1 MRLKVFFLGCFVL
14 VGCGGGGSDGGQ
26 PDQTFPEPAI
36 FRAPLESLPAATL
49 TSEEDAVML
58 FGGWTYHYD
67 SLLSVKSHTNH
78 QIGNR
83 FNVTQHEYRSCFNAG
98 ENVTEG
104 YTLEDL
110 GSPFTGA
117 LHSVRSY
124 RLEGC
129 DYDLTLSGEM
139 NGFRQRGF
147 PVSGKGSGD
156 FFEETDFLSYD
167 RYGDSSEQP
176 HFVYQL
182 SSFDNSR
189 LLKARYSHAFVYLS
203 RNSDEEEY
211 GSSDLGLEEFSME
224 RFAWIYDDSGEV
236 RALQFQLGEN
246 ADARFRVSLSP
257 IGELPFPEHRIERVN
272 GAYGARQVVPIR
284 ESCPEGLITV
294 ATLSDIVI
302 DESDIDPGPSSVKRA
317 IKSGQIELQDAEG
330 NKAVITMDGD
340 AEVWSV
346 SLNGGAP
353 VDFSFEA
360 IQLLQDQRCGS

>member
-1 MRLKVFFLGCFVL
+1 MRLKGLFLGCVVL
-14 VGCGGGGSDGGQ
+14 AGCGGGGSDGGQ
-26 PDQTFPEPAI
+26 SDQTFPEPAI

-49 TSEEDAVML
+49 TSEEDAVLL
-58 FGGWTYHYD
+58 FGGWSYHYD
-67 SLLSVKSHTNH
+67 SLLTVKNHTNH

-83 FNVTQHEYRSCFNAG
+83 VDVTQHEYRGCFNAG

-129 DYDLTLSGEM
+129 DYDLTLSGDIT
-139 NGFRQRGF
+139 GFRQRGF

-167 RYGDSSEQP
+167 WYGDSSEQP

-189 LLKARYSHAFVYLS
+189 LLKARYSHTFVHLS

-211 GSSDLGLEEFSME
+211 GSSGLGLEEFSME

-236 RALQFQLGEN
+236 TAVQFQLGEST
-246 ADARFRVSLSP
+246 DARFSMSLSP
-257 IGELPFPEHRIERVN
+257 NGALPFPEHRIESVN
-272 GAYGARQVVPIR
+272 GAYGTKQLDPVRA
-284 ESCPEGLITV
+284 SCPEGLITV
-294 ATLSDIVI
+294 ATLSDLVI
-302 DESDIDPGPSSVKRA
+302 DESNRDSSPLNGKRS
-317 IKSGQIELQDAEG
+317 IKAGQIKLQDAEG
-330 NKAVITMDGD
+330 NNAVITMDGD
-340 AEVWSV
+340 AGIWSV
-346 SLNGGAP
+346 SLNGDTP
-353 VDFSFEA
+353 VDFSLET
-360 IQLLQDQRCGS
+360 IQSLRDGRCG

>member
-1 MRLKVFFLGCFVL
+1 MRLKVFFLGFFVL
-14 VGCGGGGSDGGQ
+14 TGCGGGGSDGGQ

-36 FRAPLESLPAATL
+36 FRAPLEPLPAATL
-49 TSEEDAVML
+49 TSEEGAVIL
-58 FGGWTYHYD
+58 SGGWTYHYD
-67 SLLSVKSHTNH
+67 SLLTVKSHTNH

-83 FNVTQHEYRSCFNAG
+83 VDVTQHEYRGCLHAG

-124 RLEGC
+124 RLESC
-129 DYDLTLSGEM
+129 DYDLALSDDIT
-139 NGFRQRGF
+139 GFRQRGF

-176 HFVYQL
+176 HFVYQQ
-182 SSFDNSR
+182 SNFDNSR
-189 LLKARYSHAFVYLS
+189 LLKARYSHAFVHLS
-203 RNSDEEEY
+203 RNSDEQEY
-211 GSSDLGLEEFSME
+211 GSTGLGLEEFSME
-224 RFAWIYDDSGEV
+224 RFAWIYDNSGEV
-236 RALQFQLGEN
+236 RALQFQLGEST
-246 ADARFRVSLSP
+246 DARFRVSLYP
-257 IGELPFPEHRIERVN
+257 IGELPFPEHRIQRVN
-272 GAYGARQVVPIR
+272 GAYGARQIVPIR

-294 ATLSDIVI
+294 VTLSDIVI

-360 IQLLQDQRCGS
+360 IQLLEDQRCGS